1 MPRPPLSTRR
11 VKPTVAHP
19 PGVVTMEVTLVI
31 AEGSLLVAGPPIMLD
46 AWWMAGVDPVA
57 DTVLTT
63 GTLSDCC
70 SRLEGTEEL
79 PAVETKMTLGEGD
92 GVTVVF

>member
-79 PAVETKMTLGEGD
+79 PAVETKMT
-92 GVTVVF
+92 